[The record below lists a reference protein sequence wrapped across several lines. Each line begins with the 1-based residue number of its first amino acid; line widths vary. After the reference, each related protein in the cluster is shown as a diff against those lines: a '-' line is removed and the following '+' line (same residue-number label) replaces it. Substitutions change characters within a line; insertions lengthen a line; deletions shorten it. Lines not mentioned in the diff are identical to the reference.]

1 MWLSNLLERRI
12 SYIIITVYNIKTP
25 ITIIIVTIIISITL
39 IIIIIIIITASCT
52 IENQN
57 EEEESLNKEPALK
70 KEEIVKNEVK
80 MDKGLHFLKI
90 SKLIK

>member
-25 ITIIIVTIIISITL
+25 ITIIIVTIIISIT

>member
-1 MWLSNLLERRI
+1 MFHTTFLLSLQLGCFGCLNKEKKQIL
-12 SYIIITVYNIKTP
+12 ST
-25 ITIIIVTIIISITL
+25 
-39 IIIIIIIITASCT
+39 SCT

-80 MDKGLHFLKI
+80 MDKAT
-90 SKLIK
+90 

>member
-39 IIIIIIIITASCT
+39 IIIIIIITASCT